1 MTNAQWARIV
11 AATTFIMR
19 DGDGVVDASKLAAK
33 WKEQATTNLSDR
45 KSKCFMALVE
55 EIRDNNYDKP
65 IAFSPRR
72 RRRLSRFGQGSWRN
86 PDNGR
91 RHLKCQ
97 SPEYGVLPL

>member
-1 MTNAQWARIV
+1 MNHMKSAGYNLDDK
-11 AATTFIMR
+11 R
-19 DGDGVVDASKLAAK
+19 DKIDDNDIPNVITK

-91 RHLKCQ
+91 RHLKCR